1 MPSASLGRHR
11 ASPHAELRP
20 DRATRLRGGG
30 SHPMENQHDTAD
42 VAPGAVALDAVST
55 IVDRL
60 ELAVEVL
67 TGRESGEASRTYA
80 VDVMADESI
89 EHVQRAFE
97 LLQDCTGEI
106 GRALWFL
113 RRQAAEGATGH
124 GA

>member
-1 MPSASLGRHR
+1 MLSFAQTARHGCE
-11 ASPHAELRP
+11 A
-20 DRATRLRGGG
+20 GG

-67 TGRESGEASRTYA
+67 TGRESGEASHTYA

-113 RRQAAEGATGH
+113 RRQAEIGRAH
-124 GA
+124 V